1 MYPYALIDLHCD
13 TLTDWKY
20 TSTGNPDTLDDP
32 KRVLSLTAM
41 PEGVNWAQF
50 YAVYVPDEE
59 QGQAAVDYFEK
70 NLANF
75 ERQMEK
81 FSDRVAPCRTA
92 ADIEAAW
99 AAGKTA
105 AFLTIENGTPINGDL
120 SRIKVLADQGVR
132 CITLV
137 WNGDYEIGSGHT
149 TEKGLTEF
157 GKAVVTEMEKQGI
170 IRGYKCVIDWEK
182 VDRAMVSAIIELKV
196 TPKADLGFEEVAE
209 RIARYPEVES
219 VSLMSGACDL
229 TVVVRGRTLYS
240 CTSSGSRPFSSAST
254 LRLSMSP
261 SALSPSAAL
270 LISSYESNSPNL
282 SNMLLLPS
290 AVFPSMSCT
299 HGVHWLHLSHAS
311 WPVPQDLCIFPAHL
325 LRLIS
330 SIPSAA
336 MPGSIY

>member
-41 PEGVNWAQF
+41 PDEVNWAQF

-92 ADIEAAW
+92 ADMEAAW

-120 SRIKVLADQGVR
+120 SRVKVLADQGVR

-149 TEKGLTEF
+149 TQKGLTDF
-157 GKAVVTEMEKQGI
+157 GKAVITEMEKQGI
-170 IRGYKCVIDWEK
+170 IID
-182 VDRAMVSAIIELKV
+182 VSHLND
-196 TPKADLGFEEVAE
+196 PGFADLLQVATKPFIATHSNARSICGHKRNLTDDMIREMVKRDCLIGLNYFVKFLEDDGEVDSLDSLYRHIEHFFALGAQKNLALGSDYDGATLPDCLNTPAKAAGIYEYLLSRGMSEELAQGIMYKNAQE
-209 RIARYPEVES
+209 FFRK
-219 VSLMSGACDL
+219 
-229 TVVVRGRTLYS
+229 
-240 CTSSGSRPFSSAST
+240 
-254 LRLSMSP
+254 
-261 SALSPSAAL
+261 
-270 LISSYESNSPNL
+270 NL
-282 SNMLLLPS
+282 
-290 AVFPSMSCT
+290 
-299 HGVHWLHLSHAS
+299 G
-311 WPVPQDLCIFPAHL
+311 
-325 LRLIS
+325 
-330 SIPSAA
+330 
-336 MPGSIY
+336 